1 MDKKI
6 GEFFMIKLSTH
17 LTNEEKV
24 VLSKCTGNKYE
35 LLSYIDG
42 ESYVLSEKGEYYYND
57 CFEIT
62 DIDFFLKQKY
72 EKVTPYRIIKFY
84 QYYLMNTKDEVT
96 SWYRGRKDGNGNWEY
111 DCVSDSLEEA
121 FECL

>member
-1 MDKKI
+1 
-6 GEFFMIKLSTH
+6 MILLNMYLSD
-17 LTNEEKV
+17 EEKV
-24 VLSKCTGNKYE
+24 ILSKYAGTKFE

-42 ESYVLSEKGEYYYND
+42 ETYVLSEEGEYCYND
-57 CFEIT
+57 CFEAT
-62 DIDFFLKQKY
+62 NTPFFAQQKY

-84 QYYLMNTKDEVT
+84 QYYLMNIKDDVN
-96 SWYRGRKDGNGNWEY
+96 SWYRGRRDSSGNWEY